1 MAIEFT
7 PEQQAYIDALI
18 AEKTAGLFTK
28 EELQREVTREVDRRV
43 ESGIKKGLETYKK
56 KWQAEFEE
64 ASKLTAEQLAEKQ
77 LENKMKELRE
87 RELEVALK
95 GNTFEAKSMLAEAN
109 IPKEHYERFVGILV
123 NEDAEASKANVT
135 NFINTFNETKAS
147 MEASIKEQLS
157 LIPSPTSGSG
167 GSAVTKEDFIKM
179 TYEQKLK
186 LKTENPEVYK
196 KLIG

>member
-1 MAIEFT
+1 M
-7 PEQQAYIDALI
+7 
-18 AEKTAGLFTK
+18 
-28 EELQREVTREVDRRV
+28 
-43 ESGIKKGLETYKK
+43 
-56 KWQAEFEE
+56 
-64 ASKLTAEQLAEKQ
+64 AEKQ

-95 GNTFEAKSMLAEAN
+95 GNMFEAKSMLAEAN

-157 LIPSPTSGSG
+157 LIPSPTGGSG

-186 LKTENPEVYK
+186 LKTENPDVYK